1 MTAETSSPFMER
13 RDSNELWILWKK
25 NEPVV
30 CLDNRYAIQEDT
42 SDYIESEDISVN
54 DQQFSLPRNGSVQ
67 LNRHQYHSVLNQ
79 MHHAAK
85 RAGAFSEWSPTNA

>member
-1 MTAETSSPFMER
+1 MTAETSSPFMETR
-13 RDSNELWILWKK
+13 NSHELWILWKK

-42 SDYIESEDISVN
+42 ADYAGPEDISVN
-54 DQQFSLPRNGSVQ
+54 DQQFSLPRNCSVQ

-79 MHHAAK
+79 MHQAAK
-85 RAGAFSEWSPTNA
+85 CAGAFSEWSPTNT